1 MELKD
6 MAMSPRGIML
16 WVAIALLPVSGWAAQ
31 QRPEDRAAGQAATFE
46 VASIRPHLD
55 AEDPSE
61 TNFLPGGR
69 YEGKNVSVRKLIRQ
83 ATGVEDR
90 QMLGVPDWAD
100 SERYDIEAKTA
111 DTARLQPEVFQKLL
125 LALLEERFGF
135 RFHRESREQP
145 VYWMVA
151 QKSGAKLKPHQDGAE
166 PTMSVNGGGT
176 RKILIAT
183 GISMDTL
190 AGVLARQAG
199 RPVQNH
205 TGLTGLYDARLEW
218 DESQSV
224 DSGLPSLFG
233 AIEEQLGV
241 KLTPAKGS
249 VEVVVVENVERP
261 SGN

>member
-1 MELKD
+1 
-6 MAMSPRGIML
+6 MAGFLQQML
-16 WVAIALLPVSGWAAQ
+16 LWILVSGVATGGLAAQ
-31 QRPEDRAAGQAATFE
+31 ERMGEHATSQTTFE
-46 VASIRPHLD
+46 VASIRPHQNAD
-55 AEDPSE
+55 DPSE

-69 YEGKNVSVRKLIRQ
+69 YEGKNVSMRKLIRQ

-100 SERYDIEAKTA
+100 SERYDINAKTA

-151 QKSGAKLKPHQDGAE
+151 QKSGAKLKPHQDGVE

-190 AGVLARQAG
+190 AGVLTRQAS
-199 RPVQNH
+199 RPVQDH
-205 TGLTGLYDARLEW
+205 TGLVGLYDARLEW
-218 DESQSV
+218 DESQSS
-224 DSGLPSLFG
+224 DSELPSLFG
-233 AIEEQLGV
+233 AIEEQLGL

-249 VEVVVVENVERP
+249 VEVVVVENVQRP